1 MPENQQNFLTELKRR
16 KVFRVAA
23 GYVVIA
29 WVTLQFLDLV
39 FDNIN
44 SPDWV
49 MQSVMAIMAVGF
61 PIALV
66 LAWAFD
72 VSLEGVRIVPGRSR
86 AFALLVAAIS
96 VASLGYVGWMF
107 IGAGGDETQPDSMAS
122 DSEIGVIDSI
132 AILPFE
138 SFSKDR
144 QDEYFADGLADTL
157 LHKLANLSNLKVIAM
172 PTRCCTNWQTSATSR

>member
-1 MPENQQNFLTELKRR
+1 MPENQLNFLTELKRR

-72 VSLEGVRIVPGRSR
+72 VSSEGVRIVPGRSR
-86 AFALLVAAIS
+86 AFVLLVAAIS

-107 IGAGGDETQPDSMAS
+107 LGTGGD
-122 DSEIGVIDSI
+122 
-132 AILPFE
+132 
-138 SFSKDR
+138 
-144 QDEYFADGLADTL
+144 
-157 LHKLANLSNLKVIAM
+157 
-172 PTRCCTNWQTSATSR
+172 QTKPEKAQ